1 MGKIRYSMAKIR
13 APRVGGF
20 WPSSATQ
27 SSLVAKI
34 LEIHA
39 QSEGPT

>member
-27 SSLVAKI
+27 SSLAKI